1 MKRKIVYILTTTALV
16 MGAFF
21 IGKFTTP
28 TEKTITVTPLP
39 ETEIS
44 TQDYIAVNDIKTID
58 YYASENKL
66 TISTSTDSYDFE
78 PNINVIPSETETTE
92 TETQD
97 NICQVYDS
105 SELTEDIL
113 ANRQGELIIEK
124 CVGTVIDDEKNGAIQ
139 NADSDYN
146 YISYADVDCT
156 KGDTITTY
164 LIYNPETNYTDDVI
178 KRFDFVQKGE
188 Y

>member
-1 MKRKIVYILTTTALV
+1 MKRKIAYTFITTALV
-16 MGAFF
+16 MSAFL

-58 YYASENKL
+58 YYASENKS

-78 PNINVIPSETETTE
+78 PNINVIPSETETK
-92 TETQD
+92 TQD
-97 NICQVYDS
+97 NICQLYDS

-113 ANRQGELIIEK
+113 ANRQGKLIIEK
-124 CVGTVIDDEKNGAIQ
+124 CVGTVLDDEKNGAIQ

-146 YISYADVDCT
+146 YISYADVDCA

-164 LIYNPETNYTDDVI
+164 LIYNPETNYTDDVVD
-178 KRFDFVQKGE
+178 RFDFVQKGE
-188 Y
+188 

>member
-1 MKRKIVYILTTTALV
+1 MKAKIAYTFITSALV

-78 PNINVIPSETETTE
+78 PNINVIPSETQTTE

-97 NICQVYDS
+97 NICQFYDS

-113 ANRQGELIIEK
+113 ANRQGKLIIEK
-124 CVGTVIDDEKNGAIQ
+124 CVGTVTDDEKNG
-139 NADSDYN
+139 NLEDGS
-146 YISYADVDCT
+146 YISYADVDCA

-188 Y
+188 